1 MHNQIRVVLADDHAV
16 VRKGICEYLEED
28 SSIHV
33 VTEADNGEEGVM
45 LVARERPDVAV
56 FDIQMPRLNGL
67 DAARRIKA
75 ESPETRVL
83 MLTALDDEQFIFAA
97 FQAGANGYL
106 LKTATP
112 DELCRAVRAIA
123 AGQSALSPSVAKK
136 LVERA
141 AGQPTVS
148 DSIETLSDREL
159 DILRFAA
166 KGLGNK
172 QIGSALSI
180 SDRTV
185 QGHLANIYS
194 KLHVAT
200 GEFLIGVALLLGA
213 FTGIAAFFG
222 GFMNWNFMMAGTTS
236 VNPVFFTLCV
246 LLILAWKTAGYWGLD
261 RYLMPLL
268 GTPWKPAIVISTRV
282 PATGASMAE

>member
-1 MHNQIRVVLADDHAV
+1 MDENRQKQIRVVLADDHAV
-16 VRKGICEYLEED
+16 VRKGIREFLEED
-28 SSIHV
+28 SSIQV
-33 VTEADNGEEGVM
+33 VAEADNGEEGVE
-45 LVARERPDVAV
+45 LVARERPDVAI
-56 FDIQMPRLNGL
+56 FDVQMPRLNGL

-83 MLTALDDEQFIFAA
+83 MLTAFDDEPFIFAA
-97 FQAGANGYL
+97 FKAGASGYL

-112 DELCRAVRAIA
+112 DELCLAVHAIA

-136 LVERA
+136 LVQRA
-141 AGQPTVS
+141 AGQPPVS
-148 DSIETLSDREL
+148 ESIEALSDREL
-159 DILRFAA
+159 DILRLAA

-200 GEFLIGVALLLGA
+200 RTEAVLTALREKW
-213 FTGIAAFFG
+213 I
-222 GFMNWNFMMAGTTS
+222 
-236 VNPVFFTLCV
+236 V
-246 LLILAWKTAGYWGLD
+246 L
-261 RYLMPLL
+261 
-268 GTPWKPAIVISTRV
+268 
-282 PATGASMAE
+282 E